1 MTATNHGE
9 QRLSCASY
17 KAREASPPHLCSCN
31 VGGGGIYL
39 TLRKTLSTHCMH
51 ELADVHD
58 WLVSAW
64 SRGERGYAIPHS
76 LRAWPILVWADRN
89 SRVTQITTLY
99 NCRAEK
105 YNMSSLE
112 VDGLQHE
119 KAISGFTPLIHNRN
133 LTLQWTQ
140 THQHWLVGDWGGNR
154 FFHPS
159 AISLQWACAPWKVVH
174 TVLCKY

>member
-76 LRAWPILVWADRN
+76 LRAWPILVWADRK

-119 KAISGFTPLIHNRN
+119 KAISGFTPLIHKQESDSTVDTDSPTLASWRLGRKQVFPSFSN
-133 LTLQWTQ
+133 LA
-140 THQHWLVGDWGGNR
+140 
-154 FFHPS
+154 S
-159 AISLQWACAPWKVVH
+159 MSMCSLEGC
-174 TVLCKY
+174 TYCIM